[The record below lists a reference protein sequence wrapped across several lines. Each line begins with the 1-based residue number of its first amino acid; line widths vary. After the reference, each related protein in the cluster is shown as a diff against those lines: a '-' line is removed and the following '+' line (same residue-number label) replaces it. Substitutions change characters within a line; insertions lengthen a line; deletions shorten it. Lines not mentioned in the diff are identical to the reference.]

1 MPTLDERLEELS
13 NQQKQMEANFHQ
25 ITGAIALI
33 QQMITDKEAEEKESK
48 KKEKE
53 DKPKQHPLLDKAI
66 DLLDG
71 EII

>member
-1 MPTLDERLEELS
+1 MPTLDERLEELL

-25 ITGAIALI
+25 ITGAIALV

-53 DKPKQHPLLDKAI
+53 DKK
-66 DLLDG
+66 
-71 EII
+71 